1 MNESPTNKGQSGAP
15 AAKPGSATPSGAGP
29 PAARGEPRG
38 EARGARKMPPVEQ
51 LRGRQLGR
59 ILIKMG
65 KLRRQEVQQALDIQ
79 KERRGPLGK
88 ILVELGHINEED
100 LQVALAAQ
108 CGMEMVDLAK
118 LDASPEA
125 IAMLTAQM
133 ANTYQVVPFEYNK
146 ERHELSVALGS
157 PDNFLATDDLKTLL
171 GCNIKAF
178 LCGQKQLQTALERF
192 YPEGEQESITG
203 LINELSD
210 DADLAAFQDRGDSID
225 LAELKEMAELNPV
238 KKLLNLVLLQAIK
251 DKASDIHFEPF
262 ETDFKIRYRVDG
274 ALYEMSPPPRRL
286 ALPIIS
292 RIKVMSGLNIAERR
306 VPQDGR
312 IALTVAGHQVDLRVS
327 CLPTAHG
334 ESVVLRVLDR
344 SAVSLDLENVG
355 LPEDVYEILTMDIE
369 KPNGIIVVTGPTG
382 SGKTT
387 TLYSCLRRINTIDTK
402 LLTAEEPVEYD
413 MDGIVQVQINPSA
426 GNTFIRVLRA
436 FLRQDPDIIMI
447 GEIRDLETAEIA
459 VQASLTGHLVFST
472 LHTNDAA
479 GAVTRLVDMNVAP
492 YLIASTLQAVLAQR
506 LVRTICL
513 NCKEAYVADD
523 ETLERLNLKRAD
535 VGDRSFYYGRG
546 CSKCNGTGYKGRK
559 GVFEYLR
566 VSDPIRD
573 LINERR
579 PTLFIRERAR
589 ELGMRTMRE
598 DAIRNVLDGY
608 TTVDEI
614 LRYT

>member
-1 MNESPTNKGQSGAP
+1 MAEETKETAAP
-15 AAKPGSATPSGAGP
+15 ADAEAKKPAVPTYDPLLDLVVSNGTIDQQQSDALREEHANSGTPIRNLLIDNGYVTEDDLLTMM
-29 PAARGEPRG
+29 AAYQGCE
-38 EARGARKMPPVEQ
+38 
-51 LRGRQLGR
+51 
-59 ILIKMG
+59 I
-65 KLRRQEVQQALDIQ
+65 
-79 KERRGPLGK
+79 
-88 ILVELGHINEED
+88 
-100 LQVALAAQ
+100 
-108 CGMEMVDLAK
+108 VDLKATTI
-118 LDASPEA
+118 DPDVIQCIPATVA
-125 IAMLTAQM
+125 HM
-133 ANTYQVVPFEYNK
+133 Y
-146 ERHELSVALGS
+146 SVLPISQTSGTIT
-157 PDNFLATDDLKTLL
+157 LATSDLIGPEVMDELMFVLTKDVQFAMAKKDDIETR
-171 GCNIKAF
+171 IKEYY
-178 LCGQKQLQTALERF
+178 GD
-192 YPEGEQESITG
+192 ESASV
-203 LINELSD
+203 SD
-210 DADLAAFQDRGDSID
+210 MLNSLNSDLANDKTITAEDGASDQDVEAAASS
-225 LAELKEMAELNPV
+225 APV
-238 KKLLNLVLLQAIK
+238 VRFVNLVLYQAVT
-251 DKASDIHFEPF
+251 DRASDIHFEPF
-262 ETDFKIRYRVDG
+262 EKDFKIRYRVDG

-312 IALTVAGHQVDLRVS
+312 ISLTVAGHQVDLRVS
-327 CLPTAHG
+327 CLPTVHG

-344 SAVSLDLENVG
+344 SVVSLDLDNVG
-355 LPEDVYEILTMDIE
+355 LPEDIYDDLTIDIE
-369 KPNGIIVVTGPTG
+369 KPNGIIIVTGPTG

-387 TLYSCLRRINTIDTK
+387 TLYSCLRRINTIDSK

-413 MDGIVQVQINPSA
+413 MEGVVQVQINASA
-426 GNTFIRVLRA
+426 GNTFPRVLRA
-436 FLRQDPDIIMI
+436 FLRQDPDVMMI

-492 YLIASTLQAVLAQR
+492 YLIASTLEAVLGQR

-513 NCKEAYVADD
+513 NCKESYNPDD
-523 ETLERLNLKRAD
+523 ETIGKLNLKRDA
-535 VGDRSFYYGRG
+535 VGTRPFYYGRG

-589 ELGMRTMRE
+589 ELGMRTLRE
-598 DAIRNVLDGY
+598 DAVRNVLDGY
-608 TTVDEI
+608 TTVDEV

>member
-1 MNESPTNKGQSGAP
+1 MAETLVPVAP
-15 AAKPGSATPSGAGP
+15 SYDPLVDLVVSNGIID
-29 PAARGEPRG
+29 
-38 EARGARKMPPVEQ
+38 Q
-51 LRGRQLGR
+51 
-59 ILIKMG
+59 
-65 KLRRQEVQQALDIQ
+65 QQADELREEHKNTGKSIRTLLIDNGYVS
-79 KERRGPLGK
+79 EDDLLGMM
-88 ILVELGHINEED
+88 
-100 LQVALAAQ
+100 AAYQ
-108 CGMEMVDLAK
+108 GCDVVDLAVMS
-118 LDASPEA
+118 LDTDVIQGIPA
-125 IAMLTAQM
+125 
-133 ANTYQVVPFEYNK
+133 
-146 ERHELSVALGS
+146 SVARMYNVLPVYATAGTIT
-157 PDNFLATDDLKTLL
+157 LATSDLIDPHVMDELMFVLTKDVQFVLARENDVRTRVTEYYGDESATVADMLNSL
-171 GCNIKAF
+171 ESD
-178 LCGQKQLQTALERF
+178 LALDT
-192 YPEGEQESITG
+192 S
-203 LINELSD
+203 LNVD
-210 DADLAAFQDRGDSID
+210 DADDKSLESAA
-225 LAELKEMAELNPV
+225 AAAPV
-238 KKLLNLVLLQAIK
+238 IRFVNLVLYQAVT
-251 DKASDIHFEPF
+251 DRASDIHFEPF

-306 VPQDGR
+306 IPQDGR
-312 IALTVAGHQVDLRVS
+312 IALTVAGHSVDLRVS

-344 SAVSLDLENVG
+344 SVVSLDLENVG
-355 LPEDVYEILTMDIE
+355 LPEDIFEELTMDIE
-369 KPNGIIVVTGPTG
+369 KPNGIIIVTGPTG

-387 TLYSCLRRINTIDTK
+387 TLYSCLRRINTIDQK
-402 LLTAEEPVEYD
+402 LLTAEEPVEYN

-426 GNTFIRVLRA
+426 GNTFPKVLRA
-436 FLRQDPDIIMI
+436 FLRQDPDVMMI
-447 GEIRDLETAEIA
+447 GEIRDFETAEIA

-492 YLIASTLQAVLAQR
+492 YLIASTLEAVLGQR

-513 NCKEAYVADD
+513 NCKEPYMADD
-523 ETLERLNLKRAD
+523 DTLARLDLKRVA
-535 VGDRSFYYGRG
+535 VGDRPFYYGRG

-566 VSDPIRD
+566 VTNPIRD

-608 TTVDEI
+608 TTVDEV